1 MSQAALTPIVPWSAA
16 DIGDQR
22 GRTFLVTGANSGLG
36 FATTREL
43 ARRGAHVIMAVRDLD
58 KGAAA
63 RGELESA
70 LERPSLE
77 LRRLDLLELGS
88 VRSLAKDLLDE
99 RRPIDVLVNNAGF
112 GGGPHQV
119 SPEGMESTLAA
130 NHLGHFALTGLLFD
144 RIAESQDPRVVTVTS
159 GFIRLGTPRIPFD
172 NLDGKRGWSAGR
184 AYVESK
190 LANALFGLELSR
202 RLRAAGSRV
211 KSVLAHP
218 GFSATPMQQKATGV
232 VGVIAR
238 VMSALFALP
247 TEVGVLGQLY
257 AATADGVEGGE
268 LIGPGK
274 RDGRGRPSVEPTGKP
289 AMDLDAA
296 RRLWEVSER
305 LSGVRFSASI
315 GA

>member
-1 MSQAALTPIVPWSAA
+1 MRA
-16 DIGDQR
+16 
-22 GRTFLVTGANSGLG
+22 
-36 FATTREL
+36 
-43 ARRGAHVIMAVRDLD
+43 
-58 KGAAA
+58 
-63 RGELESA
+63 
-70 LERPSLE
+70 
-77 LRRLDLLELGS
+77 
-88 VRSLAKDLLDE
+88 LAKGLLDE
-99 RRPIDVLVNNAGF
+99 RRPIDVLINNAGF

-130 NHLGHFALTGLLFD
+130 NHLGHFALTGLLFRTHRREPGSARGD
-144 RIAESQDPRVVTVTS
+144 GHLRVHPAGNTAD
-159 GFIRLGTPRIPFD
+159 PFD

-274 RDGRGRPSVEPTGKP
+274 RDGRGRPSVEATGKP
-289 AMDLDAA
+289 AMDIDAA

-305 LSGVRFSASI
+305 LSGVRFSAPV